1 MRAVVDTNVFISG
14 LMLPQSTPGR
24 VIAAWR
30 TGHFHLVLSEPIMDE
45 IGAVLSYPKIRN
57 RLGWNDDTISR
68 YLTLLRFEAEI
79 ADIQGAQAHVPRDT
93 KDNMVLATL
102 LASKAE
108 CLVTGDLDLLTLSD
122 TYPICTPADFI
133 KRIF

>member
-14 LMLPQSTPGR
+14 LMLSKSTPGQ
-24 VIAAWR
+24 VLTAWR
-30 TGHFHLVLSEPIMDE
+30 TGHFHLVLSEPMLDE
-45 IGAVLSYPKIRN
+45 IGAVLGYPKIRK
-57 RLGWNDDTISR
+57 RLLWNDDTISR

-79 ADIQGAQAHVPRDT
+79 ADIQGTQARVPRDA

-102 LASKAE
+102 MASGAD
-108 CLVTGDLDLLTLSD
+108 CLVTGDLDLLTLAD
-122 TYPICTPADFI
+122 TYPICTPADFT